1 MITLN
6 DLLFDVNKEK
16 NPAITNSEYSHIIK
30 GNVNGQIMDLNYC
43 SDRYKLIPNDLI
55 FPRIESELQERGYKF
70 TKSYHMVDNVRFY
83 SSYILEDKNLAIGN
97 NNDIVKPMIQVNHS
111 YNGLTKYSIT
121 FGYFRLVCSNGM
133 VIPLEGHEDK
143 NLRISGK
150 HTKEILNSLNS
161 LWTKM
166 DYFFNIQPTIKK
178 RFEVLTDRIIP
189 NYVDRIEAVLNA
201 TSLKPRKTQLE
212 DINNTILKES
222 KDLNSPINDWLIYNG
237 INAYIFKSVD
247 AKGNKSKALPEK
259 KRESDSKVLNYMLTN
274 A

>member
-1 MITLN
+1 MTTLN
-6 DLLFDVNKEK
+6 DLLFDVEKIK

-43 SDRYKLIPNDLI
+43 SDRYELIPNKLI
-55 FPRIESELQERGYKF
+55 FPKVENELTNRNYKF

-83 SSYILEDKNLAIGN
+83 STYILEDKNLAIGS
-97 NNDIVKPMIQVNHS
+97 NNDIVKPMIKINHS

-133 VIPLEGHEDK
+133 IIPVEGHEDK
-143 NLRISGK
+143 NLIISGR

-161 LWTKM
+161 LWSKM
-166 DYFFNIQPTIKK
+166 DYFFNIQTTIKK
-178 RFEVLTDRIIP
+178 RFEILTDRIIP
-189 NYVDRIEAVLNA
+189 NYSDRIEAVLNA
-201 TSLKPRKTQLE
+201 TALKPSKNQLE
-212 DINNTILKES
+212 YINNTILNES
-222 KDLNSPINDWLIYNG
+222 KILKLPINDWLIYNG
-237 INAYIFKSVD
+237 INAYIYKSVD

-259 KRESDSKVLNYMLTN
+259 KREHDTKVLKYMLEN